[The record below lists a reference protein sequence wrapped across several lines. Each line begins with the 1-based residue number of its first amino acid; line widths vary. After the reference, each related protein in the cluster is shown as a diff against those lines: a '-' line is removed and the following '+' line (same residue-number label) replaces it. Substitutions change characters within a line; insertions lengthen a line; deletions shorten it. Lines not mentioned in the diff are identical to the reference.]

1 MTFSFKQGYDMAR
14 KNPNILMNEKNRKN
28 MVEIIN
34 QETGLDDIKKQINL
48 FIYEMFPDPT
58 KGMDTTMN
66 HSNDNNKNKNSKCY
80 SDKQPVKL
88 SLSSMKET
96 MYGIK
101 NKVSKKIDKQIN
113 KHKKGI
119 NNNNNTRKN
128 NNKNKNTTNKNTRKN
143 NNKNKNKN
151 KNTNTNTNESKSN

>member
-14 KNPNILMNEKNRKN
+14 KNPNILMNEKNRKS

-58 KGMDTTMN
+58 KGMDTNTN
-66 HSNDNNKNKNSKCY
+66 PSNDNTRNKNSKCY

-101 NKVSKKIDKQIN
+101 NK
-113 KHKKGI
+113 
-119 NNNNNTRKN
+119 NNTRKN
-128 NNKNKNTTNKNTRKN
+128 KNNTR
-143 NNKNKNKN
+143 KNKNKN
-151 KNTNTNTNESKSN
+151 QNTNTNKPKSNTNEPKSN